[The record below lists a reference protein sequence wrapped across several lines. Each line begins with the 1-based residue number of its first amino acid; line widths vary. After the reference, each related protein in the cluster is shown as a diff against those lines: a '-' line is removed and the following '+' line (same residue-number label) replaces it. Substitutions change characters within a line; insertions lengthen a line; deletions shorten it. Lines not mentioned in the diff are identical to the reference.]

1 MPDPTP
7 TSVLHPAVL
16 APYRDRTFVP
26 AEADLADPDTVDQLY
41 QQLLDRGIPSAQD
54 LEQWVLD
61 RSELDAAVAQRRAV
75 LYIEM
80 TCQTDD
86 PARAE
91 AYKRFVETIGPKLQ
105 TWSDRLDRKFL
116 DGWQTH
122 PLGEDRYGVYL
133 RGIRA
138 EVKLFRQ
145 ENVDLKTQVSLL
157 SQEYQAVTGAMTVEF
172 DGREQTLQ
180 QMSRY
185 LYKTDRDLRRRAWQ
199 AVAETR
205 LQQRDKLDEIFDK
218 MLRLRQQI
226 TANADCESFVE
237 YQFRN
242 YHRFD
247 YTPSECD
254 DYHQAV
260 EETVVPVLR
269 DIFRKRRETM
279 GVDTLRPWDTAVD
292 PKGRD
297 PLEPFETVD
306 ALIAGAQQI
315 FQNIH
320 PDLGGQFSQLA
331 EQGLLDL
338 ESRKGKAP
346 GGYQSTLA
354 EARKPFIFANA
365 VGIDGDVRTLLHEG
379 GHAFHALAAASEPLV
394 SYRHAPMEFCEVASM
409 SMELLAG
416 PHLEVFYD
424 RGQACRSRRE
434 HLEGVV
440 HILAWV
446 ATIDAFQ
453 HWIYRN
459 PEHSRD
465 DRVASWRRISD
476 RFNSGV
482 VDYTDLDE
490 ARNYAWH
497 RQLHIFQVPF
507 YYIEYGIA
515 QLGAL
520 QLWVRAKDNPRGALQ
535 DYRKALSLG
544 GSRPLPELFDAAGL
558 RFDFSAET
566 IAPLMQA
573 VQDELASL
581 PD

>member
-1 MPDPTP
+1 
-7 TSVLHPAVL
+7 
-16 APYRDRTFVP
+16 
-26 AEADLADPDTVDQLY
+26 
-41 QQLLDRGIPSAQD
+41 
-54 LEQWVLD
+54 
-61 RSELDAAVAQRRAV
+61 
-75 LYIEM
+75 
-80 TCQTDD
+80 
-86 PARAE
+86 
-91 AYKRFVETIGPKLQ
+91 
-105 TWSDRLDRKFL
+105 
-116 DGWQTH
+116 
-122 PLGEDRYGVYL
+122 
-133 RGIRA
+133 
-138 EVKLFRQ
+138 
-145 ENVDLKTQVSLL
+145 
-157 SQEYQAVTGAMTVEF
+157 
-172 DGREQTLQ
+172 
-180 QMSRY
+180 MSRY
-185 LYKTDRDLRRRAWQ
+185 LYRTDRDLRRKAWQ
-199 AVAETR
+199 AVADTR
-205 LQQRDKLDEIFDK
+205 LQRRDKLEEIFDQ
-218 MLRLRQQI
+218 MLQLRQQI
-226 TANADCESFVE
+226 AANADCESFVE

-247 YTPSECD
+247 YTPADCQE
-254 DYHQAV
+254 YHQAV
-260 EETVVPVLR
+260 EQTVVPVLR
-269 DIFRKRRETM
+269 DIFQKRKETM
-279 GVDTLRPWDTAVD
+279 GVETLRPWDTAVD

-320 PDLGGQFSQLA
+320 PDLGGQFADLA

-424 RGQACRSRRE
+424 QGQARRSRRE

-453 HWIYRN
+453 HWIYRKAG
-459 PEHSRD
+459 HSRD
-465 DRVASWRRISD
+465 DRVAAWRRISD
-476 RFNSGV
+476 RFSSGV